1 MPRLAYRF
9 SLAACAILLPLGA
22 QASTH
27 LALDVFDRLEA
38 DIFELRCEIRFG
50 A

>member
-22 QASTH
+22 QAS
-27 LALDVFDRLEA
+27 DPPRRLYLKTYYT
-38 DIFELRCEIRFG
+38 DYLVV
-50 A
+50 